1 MKKLGSVILSMALL
15 SLPVSGMAAY
25 QGGDVKDGGTISGTV
40 KFKGTAPAPK
50 KLDVSK
56 DKEVCGKTAKV
67 DPTLVVDNGNL
78 VYAVITITDIQKG
91 KKIEVKKVTLDQNG
105 CEYHPHVLAFPAGT
119 TVEILNPDG
128 ILHNI
133 HSYSKVNSPFN
144 QAQPKFKKTLDVK
157 IDKPEVIE
165 VKCDVHGWMQGWLV
179 ATENPYFAVT
189 DNSGS
194 FKLTDVPAGTY
205 NVEVWHEKLGKTSQ
219 KVIVKGKEDAK
230 VNFEMAGK

>member
-1 MKKLGSVILSMALL
+1 MKKLHSFVLSVVLMT
-15 SLPVSGMAAY
+15 LPVSGMAAY
-25 QGGDVKDGGTISGTV
+25 QAGDVKDGGSISGTV

-56 DKEVCGKTAKV
+56 DKEVCAKTPKT
-67 DPTLVVDNGNL
+67 DPTLVVNNGNL
-78 VYAVITITDIQKG
+78 VNAVITITDIQKG

-105 CEYHPHVLAFPAGT
+105 CEYHPHVLAFPAGS

-144 QAQPKFKKTLDVK
+144 QAQPKFKKSLDVK
-157 IDKPEVIE
+157 IEKPEVIE
-165 VKCDVHGWMQGWLV
+165 VKCDVHGWMHGWLV

-194 FKLTDVPAGTY
+194 FKLTDVPAGSYT
-205 NVEVWHEKLGKTSQ
+205 VEVWHEKLGKNTQ
-219 KVIVKGKEDAK
+219 KVTVKAKEEAK
-230 VNFEMAGK
+230 VNFEIAGK